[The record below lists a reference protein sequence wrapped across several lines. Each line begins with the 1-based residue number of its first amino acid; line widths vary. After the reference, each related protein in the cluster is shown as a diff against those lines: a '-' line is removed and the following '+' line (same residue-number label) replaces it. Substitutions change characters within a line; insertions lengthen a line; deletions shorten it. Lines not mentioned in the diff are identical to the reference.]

1 MSHPIELAAW
11 FFRRGEFVLGNDVL
25 MDGYGVFEDD
35 LKELME
41 AKVIVSV
48 ANELGLFDGV
58 DFGNTLAELYPGKG
72 ETPYDVAD
80 SLVASI

>member
-1 MSHPIELAAW
+1 MIDGM
-11 FFRRGEFVLGNDVL
+11 RYIGIGE
-25 MDGYGVFEDD
+25 YGVFEGD

-41 AKVIVSV
+41 ARVIVTA

-58 DFGNTLAELYPGKG
+58 DFGDALAELYAGLG

-80 SLVASI
+80 SLVASIE

>member
-1 MSHPIELAAW
+1 MTDGMRYIGI
-11 FFRRGEFVLGNDVL
+11 GE
-25 MDGYGVFEDD
+25 YAVFEDD

-48 ANELGLFDGV
+48 ASKLGLFNNV
-58 DFGNTLAELYPGKG
+58 DFGNTLAELYAGLG

-80 SLVASI
+80 SLVTSIV

>member
-1 MSHPIELAAW
+1 MEGATVIDGI
-11 FFRRGEFVLGNDVL
+11 RYIGVGE
-25 MDGYGVFEDD
+25 YGVFEDD

-48 ANELGLFDGV
+48 ASKLGLFNNV
-58 DFGNTLAELYPGKG
+58 DFGNTLAELYAGLG

>member
-1 MSHPIELAAW
+1 MTDG
-11 FFRRGEFVLGNDVL
+11 FRYIGVGE
-25 MDGYGVFEDD
+25 YGVFEDD

-48 ANELGLFDGV
+48 ASKLGLFNNV
-58 DFGNTLAELYPGKG
+58 DFGNTLAELYAGLG

-80 SLVASI
+80 SLVASIV

>member
-1 MSHPIELAAW
+1 MAGG
-11 FFRRGEFVLGNDVL
+11 FRYIGVGE
-25 MDGYGVFEDD
+25 YGVFEDD

-48 ANELGLFDGV
+48 ASKLGLFDGV
-58 DFGNTLAELYPGKG
+58 DFGDALVELYPGLG

-80 SLVASI
+80 SLMASIE

>member
-1 MSHPIELAAW
+1 MSIYDSIEYIGD
-11 FFRRGEFVLGNDVL
+11 GEYSVIEH
-25 MDGYGVFEDD
+25 Y
-35 LKELME
+35 LKGLME

-58 DFGNTLAELYPGKG
+58 CWDDALAELYPGLG

-80 SLVASI
+80 SLVGSI

>member
-1 MSHPIELAAW
+1 MTDGMRYIGI
-11 FFRRGEFVLGNDVL
+11 GE
-25 MDGYGVFEDD
+25 YGIFEDD

-58 DFGNTLAELYPGKG
+58 YLDDALAALYPGLG
-72 ETPYDVAD
+72 ETPYAVAD
-80 SLVASI
+80 SLVAEIGV

>member
-1 MSHPIELAAW
+1 MIDGT
-11 FFRRGEFVLGNDVL
+11 RYIGVGE
-25 MDGYGVFEDD
+25 YGIFEDD

-58 DFGNTLAELYPGKG
+58 CWDDTLTELYPGLG
-72 ETPYDVAD
+72 ATPYDVAD

>member
-1 MSHPIELAAW
+1 MEGAAMTDGM
-11 FFRRGEFVLGNDVL
+11 RYIGIGE
-25 MDGYGVFEDD
+25 YGVFEDD
-35 LKELME
+35 LNELME

-58 DFGNTLAELYPGKG
+58 DFGNTLAEMYPCKG
-72 ETPYDVAD
+72 ETPWDVAD

>member
-1 MSHPIELAAW
+1 MNGI
-11 FFRRGEFVLGNDVL
+11 RCIGIGE
-25 MDGYGVFEDD
+25 YGIFEDG

-58 DFGNTLAELYPGKG
+58 RWDDVLAELYTGLG

-80 SLVASI
+80 SLVGRIPGLLP

>member
-1 MSHPIELAAW
+1 MIDGT
-11 FFRRGEFVLGNDVL
+11 RYIGIGE
-25 MDGYGVFEDD
+25 YSVFEDD

-58 DFGNTLAELYPGKG
+58 RWDDVLAELYPGLG
-72 ETPYDVAD
+72 ATPYDVAD
-80 SLVASI
+80 SLVASIA

>member
-1 MSHPIELAAW
+1 MI
-11 FFRRGEFVLGNDVL
+11 
-25 MDGYGVFEDD
+25 DGISCTDFGDFLITEER

-58 DFGNTLAELYPGKG
+58 SLDDALAALYLGLG

>member
-1 MSHPIELAAW
+1 MIDGMRYLGV
-11 FFRRGEFVLGNDVL
+11 GE
-25 MDGYGVFEDD
+25 YGVFEDD

-41 AKVIVSV
+41 ARVIVTA

-58 DFGNTLAELYPGKG
+58 DFGDALAELYAGLG

-80 SLVASI
+80 SLVASIE

>member
-1 MSHPIELAAW
+1 MTDGMRYIGI
-11 FFRRGEFVLGNDVL
+11 GE
-25 MDGYGVFEDD
+25 YGVLEDD

-48 ANELGLFDGV
+48 ASKLGLFNNV
-58 DFGNTLAELYPGKG
+58 DFGGTLAELYPGLG

-80 SLVASI
+80 SLVSSIV

>member
-1 MSHPIELAAW
+1 MEGAAMTDGM
-11 FFRRGEFVLGNDVL
+11 RYIGIGE
-25 MDGYGVFEDD
+25 YSVFEDD

-58 DFGNTLAELYPGKG
+58 RLDDTLAEMYPGLG
-72 ETPYDVAD
+72 ATPYDVAD
-80 SLVASI
+80 SLMASIV

>member
-1 MSHPIELAAW
+1 MMNGKRYIGI
-11 FFRRGEFVLGNDVL
+11 GE
-25 MDGYGVFEDD
+25 YGILEDD

-58 DFGNTLAELYPGKG
+58 HWDDALAELYPGLG
-72 ETPYDVAD
+72 ETPYAVAD
-80 SLVASI
+80 SMVAAIGV

>member
-1 MSHPIELAAW
+1 MEGATVIDGM
-11 FFRRGEFVLGNDVL
+11 RYIGIGE
-25 MDGYGVFEDD
+25 YGVFEDD

-58 DFGNTLAELYPGKG
+58 RWDDVLAELYPGKG

>member
-1 MSHPIELAAW
+1 MNGI
-11 FFRRGEFVLGNDVL
+11 RYIGIGE
-25 MDGYGVFEDD
+25 YGIFEDD

-58 DFGNTLAELYPGKG
+58 HWDDVLVELYPGLG
-72 ETPYDVAD
+72 ETPYAVAD
-80 SLVASI
+80 SLVSEIGV

>member
-1 MSHPIELAAW
+1 MTVGI
-11 FFRRGEFVLGNDVL
+11 RYIDGGEYSVTEC
-25 MDGYGVFEDD
+25 Y

-58 DFGNTLAELYPGKG
+58 YLDDALAALYPGLG
-72 ETPYDVAD
+72 ETPYAVAD
-80 SLVASI
+80 SLVDVIV